1 MQGFIKGSA
10 IALCLGLSLASGNA
24 NAEIVR
30 RTSTSTLNT
39 SGTSV
44 TSSVRNSVGADEFL
58 KEVRDVSRFADG
70 TCGTTCSSAT
80 QDTEIRQVESSSS
93 TWTDATTKEIRLNID
108 LQEVTDTFYLGT
120 GQLGTP

>member
-1 MQGFIKGSA
+1 MQGFINGSA
-10 IALCLGLSLASGNA
+10 IALCVGFFALAPA

-44 TSSVRNSVGADEFL
+44 TSSVRNTVGADEFM

-80 QDTEIRQVESSSS
+80 QDTEIRQVESSKS
-93 TWTDATTKEIRLNID
+93 TWTDVTTKEVRLNID